1 MNKYEKIYNN
11 ILKGKIYK
19 NEDYTE
25 LLKRIIKTVSLY
37 CGYNDIASN
46 KFLEGLLL
54 FLDKNKIDL
63 NLIDDT
69 FLLISSPHSID
80 YSYYIDLLRTIYLP
94 IENSYF
100 GTYMEVFSGFL
111 YRSLMNDKNKEYI
124 NDLKYQKLIDLY
136 YSYDEYRTDISKV
149 FNYSYD
155 YDLPILIYGY
165 IYGNNLDLSKVNDL
179 IYFYLENR
187 EYYLEK
193 MQLNGLHY
201 PYNDDDSIPKFFI
214 REYQDIFNE
223 FIPYLINDFER
234 EEVNKKKIK

>member
-193 MQLNGLHY
+193 IQLNGLFF